1 MLVKKVDT
9 YTDFW
14 REIVEADHSAY
25 KAQVD
30 DIRLAFHLA
39 ISLFHVA
46 DWVYV
51 GHKAQIDS
59 SFTFKDKNGASQ
71 PVSDEKCFANAMRDI
86 NPHFELI
93 RGIAN
98 ASKHLGLRP
107 QAVQAAKAHH
117 GHAPS
122 HAANTAVHATG
133 YGTGGYGGGPYGGTP
148 RVMLEG
154 PGGSLLEFLDIAEDV
169 RQMWLQQAANH
180 SWIL

>member
-1 MLVKKVDT
+1 MRIKRRLMTSVSRST
-9 YTDFW
+9 LPYHFFTW
-14 REIVEADHSAY
+14 RIGYMSAI
-25 KAQVD
+25 KPKLIPASHLK
-30 DIRLAFHLA
+30 IRTALSGRLAT
-39 ISLFHVA
+39 
-46 DWVYV
+46 
-51 GHKAQIDS
+51 Q
-59 SFTFKDKNGASQ
+59 
-71 PVSDEKCFANAMRDI
+71 KCFANAMRDI
-86 NPHFELI
+86 NPYFELI

-122 HAANTAVHATG
+122 RAANTAVHATG
-133 YGTGGYGGGPYGGTP
+133 YGTGSYGGGPYGGTP